1 MSSED
6 YGSGMSSRDGGSGM
20 SSGDGGS
27 GMSSGDEG
35 SGMSSG
41 DEGSGKSSGDEGSVG
56 GGAGGSPEPARNVES
71 KELAQNFVTSGS
83 HIRFDFARNA
93 TPVTAVEFDARKSAG
108 KVTVTVE
115 MLKNQ
120 SVLVSG
126 LPEGEVYRH
135 FNIWAGN
142 SGFATPENIEN
153 PKVSFRVEKDWLSEN
168 GIDPASVY
176 LYRCSTSNWAELSS
190 GITGEDEAFFYFES
204 ETPGFAAFAVAGQNQ
219 NESLQFPSHTA
230 VQNNSPEI
238 GPDGAPE
245 LWVTRENADNSTE
258 EGSDTRENADNS
270 TKEGSEGNRN
280 IPTPGFAVCIILL
293 LAGALWIKKK

>member
-1 MSSED
+1 VITGSS
-6 YGSGMSSRDGGSGM
+6 SGGGSGK

-27 GMSSGDEG
+27 G
-35 SGMSSG
+35 
-41 DEGSGKSSGDEGSVG
+41 G
-56 GGAGGSPEPARNVES
+56 GGAGGSPEPVRNVES

-108 KVTVTVE
+108 KITVTVE

-142 SGFATPENIEN
+142 NGFASPENIQN
-153 PKVSFRVEKDWLSEN
+153 PTVSFRVEKDWLSEN
-168 GIDPASVY
+168 RIDPASVS
-176 LYRCSTSNWAELSS
+176 LYRYSAYNWTELPSQ
-190 GITGEDEAFFYFES
+190 ITGEDETFFYFES
-204 ETPGFAAFAVAGQNQ
+204 ETPGFAFFAVAGQK
-219 NESLQFPSHTA
+219 
-230 VQNNSPEI
+230 QNNSPEI

-245 LWVTRENADNSTE
+245 IWITRENEDNSTE
-258 EGSDTRENADNS
+258 EGSED
-270 TKEGSEGNRN
+270 NRN
-280 IPTPGFAVCIILL
+280 IPAPDFAVCIILL